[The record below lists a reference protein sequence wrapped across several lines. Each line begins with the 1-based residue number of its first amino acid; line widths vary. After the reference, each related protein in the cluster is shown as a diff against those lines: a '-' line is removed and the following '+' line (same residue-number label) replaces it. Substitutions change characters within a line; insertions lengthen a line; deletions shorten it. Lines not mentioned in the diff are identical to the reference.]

1 MSTEIVKAAGSQV
14 SLRDRM
20 DYARALA
27 ASGLLPDAYR
37 GQPANVLLA
46 IEYGQALG
54 IPTMTA
60 IQGIHVIKGKPT
72 LSADLMA
79 AKVRAAGHRLRVRV
93 EDGPAAVAELTRSDD
108 PDYTFVCRWD
118 MDRARNA
125 GLVGKDNW
133 SNFPAA
139 MLKARAISE
148 VIREGASEVLHGAI
162 YTPEEMDPSIP
173 VGAHGNVID
182 GEVAEPQADGGA

>member
-1 MSTEIVKAAGSQV
+1 
-14 SLRDRM
+14 
-20 DYARALA
+20 
-27 ASGLLPDAYR
+27 
-37 GQPANVLLA
+37 
-46 IEYGQALG
+46 
-54 IPTMTA
+54 
-60 IQGIHVIKGKPT
+60 PT

-173 VGAHGNVID
+173 VGADGNVID
-182 GEVAEPQADGGA
+182 GEIVEPQADGGAQAGDARDDHAPSSDVPMITPKQTRLLAVLMKQAD

>member
-1 MSTEIVKAAGSQV
+1 PAGAGSTRTTRGVGHMSTEIVKAAGSQV

-108 PDYTFVCRWD
+108 SDYTFVCRWA

-125 GLVGKDNW
+125 GLVGKANW

-148 VIREGASEVLHGAI
+148 VIREGASEVLPGAI
-162 YTPEEMDPSIP
+162 YTPEEMDP
-173 VGAHGNVID
+173 
-182 GEVAEPQADGGA
+182 